1 MPLPPYLSERDGAI
15 WLRIKAQPRAKSNGI
30 AGTVGDA
37 LKVRTTAPP
46 VDSAA
51 NEALVEW
58 LSEVLGC
65 PRRQVTLIRGATSP
79 QKLFRIDGLPSEAV
93 VKCLGNPDAGC

>member
-1 MPLPPYLSERDGAI
+1 MPLPAYLSERDGCV
-15 WLRIKAQPRAKSNGI
+15 WLRIKAQPRAKSNGV

-51 NEALVEW
+51 NAALVEW
-58 LSEVLGC
+58 LSEVLEC
-65 PRRQVTLIRGATSP
+65 PRRHVTLVRGATSP
-79 QKLFRIDGLPSEAV
+79 QKLFRIDGLPSDAV
-93 VKCLGNPDAGC
+93 VTLLERSAAAR

>member
-1 MPLPPYLSERDGAI
+1 MPLPLYLSERDGAV
-15 WLRIKAQPRAKSNGI
+15 WLRVKAQPRAKANGV
-30 AGTVGDA
+30 AGIVGDA

-51 NEALVEW
+51 NEALVAW
-58 LSEVLGC
+58 LSEILGC

-79 QKLFRIDGLPSEAV
+79 QKVFRIDGLTAEAV
-93 VKCLGNPDAGC
+93 FKRLETPDAGC

>member
-1 MPLPPYLSERDGAI
+1 MSLPAYLSERDGAV
-15 WLRIKAQPRAKSNGI
+15 WLRVKAQPRAKSNGV

-37 LKVRTTAPP
+37 LKIRTTAPP

-58 LSEVLGC
+58 LCDALAC
-65 PRRQVTLIRGATSP
+65 PRRQVTLARGGTSP
-79 QKLFRIDGLPSEAV
+79 QKLFRIDGISAATV
-93 VKCLGNPDAGC
+93 VRRLEELGANR